1 MMKDNRCMERMPRCV
16 VNGGDPK
23 KCIQIRELTEFQNT
37 LASAE
42 PPVVILAGN
51 LGVVRGLN
59 KGEEMCTNKHVSKF
73 GYGERQ

>member
-1 MMKDNRCMERMPRCV
+1 MYGEDATMRART
-16 VNGGDPK
+16 GDPK

-51 LGVVRGLN
+51 LGVVQGPS
-59 KGEEMCTNKHVSKF
+59 KGEEMCTNNKHVSKF